1 MEDAQQQHDRLMV
14 ARDAKVKRSSVKTL
28 DRMLAKKGV
37 SHDPVNS
44 IVKNHPTITPE
55 KAAEIIEGYGF

>member
-1 MEDAQQQHDRLMV
+1 MV
-14 ARDAKVKRSSVKTL
+14 ARDAKAKRNSVKTL

-55 KAAEIIEGYGF
+55 RAAEIIEGYGF

>member
-1 MEDAQQQHDRLMV
+1 MEDAQPQHDRLMV
-14 ARDAKVKRSSVKTL
+14 VRDAKVKRNSAKTL

-37 SHDPVNS
+37 PHDPVNS

-55 KAAEIIEGYGF
+55 RAAEIIEGYGF